1 MRGTFQSLL
10 HSRCAPARKH
20 LLVSEVSAWDDDGV
34 STSGVLLPPCACVR
48 PGVLGSMHGL
58 GVDAA
63 DDRLDSVEWV
73 PITCFEALPLLLLP
87 QSEDRPA
94 SDSESDEKSSESV
107 SPASAV
113 RRRRRSVTPSRLRMW
128 QLNRQ
133 LCKEIYGAACPHAEW
148 YRQLQGR
155 SVRPVGAAC
164 PPGTDISRV

>member
-1 MRGTFQSLL
+1 M
-10 HSRCAPARKH
+10 
-20 LLVSEVSAWDDDGV
+20 SAWDDDGV

-48 PGVLGSMHGL
+48 SGVLGSMHGL

-113 RRRRRSVTPSRLRMW
+113 RRRRRSVTPSRLRMRQPDW
-128 QLNRQ
+128 QRHKRLH
-133 LCKEIYGAACPHAEW
+133 GAACSRAE
-148 YRQLQGR
+148 QCQCSQGT
-155 SVRPVGAAC
+155 SVCQPALLPLASA
-164 PPGTDISRV
+164 DF